1 MSDEK
6 FELKHHKDF
15 HRIQFQDYRVKDRNL
30 IFALCYKLMEQE
42 SDTIELNIKE
52 ISKISNYKPTKAGDN
67 IYKSLEEAYKRIKNA
82 SIYVKKE
89 NGVKHF
95 VLFTTFETFEDEGII
110 RIEVN
115 KNYRYLLNNVT
126 APFTIQSLLEYTNL
140 SSNYSQLTYSLLK
153 EWEKVRKLKISL
165 EEFRTKLGVPTS
177 YDTPNFNRQILKPIL
192 KELPQYFKNLKLE
205 KIKTGNKVTHLK
217 FTWEKSKDNY
227 LEYKKDSNV
236 VEIIISE
243 ELSQMIEKAKKN
255 RFIAPFLK
263 SEDVEKL
270 LDHFDED
277 SLIHGLDCSRKK
289 IKKEITSINYLIKSI
304 ETECSKKITEKK
316 LVVKKK
322 PLVKEKDVE
331 IKLGNEAKTIKKEV
345 TKEEFENLYLKFI
358 KENGATDD
366 PMTRKFFAVGYNIVE
381 NINENKKIMQDVLKE
396 KNNIS
401 NEKTR
406 EIEKLN
412 KDIEALDKKII
423 IRKKISETIQ
433 DKNSLKYLENE
444 LQIVEMEIEK
454 EELKE
459 QIDNL

>member
-1 MSDEK
+1 MNDEK

-67 IYKSLEEAYKRIKNA
+67 IYRSLEEAYKRIKNA

-165 EEFRTKLGVPTS
+165 EDFKTKLGVPAS

-192 KELPQYFKNLKLE
+192 KELPQYFKNLNLE

-217 FTWEKSKDNY
+217 FTWEKGKDDY
-227 LEYKKDSNV
+227 IEYPKESNV
-236 VEIIISE
+236 VEIVISE
-243 ELSQMIEKAKKN
+243 ELSEMIEKTKKN

-263 SEDVEKL
+263 TENIENL
-270 LDHFDED
+270 LDHFDEQA
-277 SLIHGLDCSRKK
+277 LIFGLDCCRKK
-289 IKKEITSINYLIKSI
+289 IKKEIASINYLLKAI
-304 ETECSKKITEKK
+304 ETECLKKVTEKK
-316 LVVKKK
+316 LVVKK
-322 PLVKEKDVE
+322 EKNTE
-331 IKLGNEAKTIKKEV
+331 IKLENGTEDIKKEV
-345 TKEEFENLYLKFI
+345 TKEEFENLYIKFI

-366 PMTRKFFAVGYNIVE
+366 PMTRKFFSMGYKIIDNENNE
-381 NINENKKIMQDVLKE
+381 NIEANNK
-396 KNNIS
+396 
-401 NEKTR
+401 
-406 EIEKLN
+406 EIEKII
-412 KDIEALDKKII
+412 KEIEALEKKLIL
-423 IRKKISETIQ
+423 RRKISETIP
-433 DKNSLKYLENE
+433 DKNSVKYLENE
-444 LQIVEMEIEK
+444 LQIVETEIEI
-454 EELKE
+454 ENLKIK
-459 QIDNL
+459 IDSL

>member
-1 MSDEK
+1 MNDER

-42 SDTIELNIKE
+42 SDIIELDIKE

-67 IYKSLEEAYKRIKNA
+67 IYRSLEEAYKRIKNA

-115 KNYRYLLNNVT
+115 KNYRYLLSNVT

-165 EEFRTKLGVPTS
+165 EDFKIKLGVPVS

-192 KELPQYFKNLKLE
+192 KELPQYFKNLNLE

-217 FTWEKSKDNY
+217 FTWEKGKDDY
-227 LEYKKDSNV
+227 IEYQKESNV
-236 VEIIISE
+236 VEIVISE
-243 ELSQMIEKAKKN
+243 ELSEMIEKTKKN

-263 SEDVEKL
+263 TENIENL
-270 LDHFDED
+270 LDHFDEQA
-277 SLIHGLDCSRKK
+277 LIFGLDCCRKK
-289 IKKEITSINYLIKSI
+289 IKKEITSINYLLKAI
-304 ETECSKKITEKK
+304 ETECLKKVNEKKI
-316 LVVKKK
+316 VVKK
-322 PLVKEKDVE
+322 EKNIE
-331 IKLGNEAKTIKKEV
+331 IKLENKTEDIKKEV
-345 TKEEFENLYLKFI
+345 TKEEFENLYIKFI

-381 NINENKKIMQDVLKE
+381 DINENKKAMEDILKE
-396 KNNIS
+396 KNIIS
-401 NEKTR
+401 DEK
-406 EIEKLN
+406 IKKIQKLN
-412 KDIEALDKKII
+412 KELEVLEKKII
-423 IRKKISETIQ
+423 IRKKISDTIQ

-454 EELKE
+454 EEIKE
-459 QIDNL
+459 QLDNL